1 MMKDVLQEISEQ
13 LDQLDTLEEAID
25 VAIKLEEDGRAYYL
39 KRSES
44 MPNPAARE
52 MYAFLAGEEEK
63 HAVMLRKFK
72 NGDKK
77 AAHVEHHFP
86 DFTPSLTQEFSD
98 KKLEE
103 IGILLAA
110 LRFEYK
116 SEYFYTE
123 LGRRATEPE
132 QKEFFD
138 RIAAAERGHYRLID
152 EMLQAA
158 TEFRMQT

>member
-1 MMKDVLQEISEQ
+1 MKDVLEEISEQ

-25 VAIKLEEDGRAYYL
+25 VAIKLEEDGMAYYL
-39 KRSES
+39 EKSGS
-44 MPNPAARE
+44 MTNPAARE
-52 MYAFLAGEEEK
+52 MYAFLAEEEK
-63 HAVMLRKFK
+63 KHAEMLRKFK

-77 AAHVEHHFP
+77 AAHVKHHFP

-116 SEYFYTE
+116 SEYFYME
-123 LGRRATEPE
+123 LGRRATDPE

-138 RIAAAERGHYRLID
+138 RIAAAEREHYRLID
-152 EMLQAA
+152 EMLQAS

>member
-1 MMKDVLQEISEQ
+1 MKDVLQEISEQ
-13 LDQLDTLEEAID
+13 LDKLDTLEEAID
-25 VAIKLEEDGRAYYL
+25 VAIKLEEDGREYYL
-39 KRSES
+39 EKSGS

-52 MYAFLAGEEEK
+52 MYAFLAGEEKK
-63 HAVMLRKFK
+63 HADMLRKFK
-72 NGDKK
+72 NGDTS
-77 AAHVEHHFP
+77 AAHVEHLFP

-116 SEYFYTE
+116 SEYFYME
-123 LGRRATEPE
+123 LGKRATESE

>member
-1 MMKDVLQEISEQ
+1 MKDVLQEISEE
-13 LDQLDTLEEAID
+13 LDQLSTVEEAID

-39 KRSES
+39 NKAET
-44 MPNPAARE
+44 MTNPAARE
-52 MYAFLAGEEEK
+52 LYTFLADEEK
-63 HAVMLRKFK
+63 KHAEMLRRFK
-72 NGDKK
+72 NGDKTVS
-77 AAHVEHHFP
+77 HVEHHFP

-116 SEYFYTE
+116 SEYFYME
-123 LGRRATEPE
+123 LGRRATDPE

-138 RIAAAERGHYRLID
+138 NIAAAERGHYRLIY
-152 EMLQAA
+152 EMLQIA

>member
-1 MMKDVLQEISEQ
+1 MKDVLQEISEQ
-13 LDQLDTLEEAID
+13 LDKLDTLEEAID
-25 VAIKLEEDGRAYYL
+25 VAIKLEEDGREYYL
-39 KRSES
+39 EKSGS

-52 MYAFLAGEEEK
+52 MYAFLAGEEKK
-63 HAVMLRKFK
+63 HADMLRKFK
-72 NGDKK
+72 NGDTS
-77 AAHVEHHFP
+77 AAHVEHLFP

-116 SEYFYTE
+116 SEYFYME
-123 LGRRATEPE
+123 LGKRATEPE

>member
-1 MMKDVLQEISEQ
+1 MKDVLQEISEK
-13 LDQLDTLEEAID
+13 LDQFDTVEDAID
-25 VAIKLEEDGRAYYL
+25 MAIKLEEDGRTYYL
-39 KRSES
+39 EKSES
-44 MPNPAARE
+44 MKNPAARE
-52 MYAFLAGEEEK
+52 LYTFLAGEEKK
-63 HAVMLRKFK
+63 HAEMLRKFR
-72 NGDKK
+72 NGDKVST
-77 AAHVEHHFP
+77 HVDHHFP
-86 DFTPSLTQEFSD
+86 DFTPSLTQEFSN

-116 SEYFYTE
+116 SEYFYME
-123 LGRRATEPE
+123 LGRRSTEPE

-138 RIAAAERGHYRLID
+138 RIAAAERGHYKLID

>member
-1 MMKDVLQEISEQ
+1 MKDVLQEISEQ
-13 LDQLDTLEEAID
+13 LDKLDTLEEAID
-25 VAIKLEEDGRAYYL
+25 VAIKLEEDGREYYL
-39 KRSES
+39 EKSGS
-44 MPNPAARE
+44 MSNPAARE
-52 MYAFLAGEEEK
+52 MYAFLAGEEKK
-63 HAVMLRKFK
+63 HADMLRKFK
-72 NGDKK
+72 NGDMS
-77 AAHVEHHFP
+77 AAHVEHLFP

-116 SEYFYTE
+116 SEYFYME
-123 LGRRATEPE
+123 LGKRATEPE

>member
-1 MMKDVLQEISEQ
+1 MKDVLHEISEE
-13 LDQLDTLEEAID
+13 LDQLNTLEEAVD

-39 KRSES
+39 KKAES
-44 MPNPAARE
+44 MQNPAARE
-52 MYAFLAGEEEK
+52 LYTFLAGEEKK
-63 HAVMLRKFK
+63 HAEMLRKFL
-72 NGDKK
+72 NGDMK
-77 AAHVEHHFP
+77 AAHAEHHFP

-116 SEYFYTE
+116 SEYFYME
-123 LGRRATEPE
+123 LGKRATKPE
-132 QKEFFD
+132 QKEFFEK
-138 RIAAAERGHYRLID
+138 IAAAERGHYRLID
-152 EMLQAA
+152 EMLQNA